1 MVKVIK
7 SPAELIQHRLAR
19 RGYGMEESKDLIQ
32 KKRKGSPI
40 FLKQKNLRESNVK
53 DVKRFR

>member
-7 SPAELIQHRLAR
+7 SPIELMQHRLAR
-19 RGYGMEESKDLIQ
+19 RGYGIEESKDLIQ
-32 KKRKGSPI
+32 KRKGSPI
-40 FLKQKNLRESNVK
+40 FLQQKNLRESNVK

>member
-7 SPAELIQHRLAR
+7 SPAELLKHRLAR
-19 RGYGMEESKDLIQ
+19 RGYGMEECKDLMP
-32 KKRKGSPI
+32 KRKGSPI